1 LKSSRVLT
9 FFFAFSF
16 ALAALALT
24 TPARAQVFGQYTD
37 ASTLPVNGRLFGG
50 YLHSSEHI
58 AGLLAQLRLS
68 FYPGFDFGFQGGV
81 ARRTFEGSGDRSIL
95 RLGTD
100 LKAAVRKQSDSYPV
114 SIAAGAGIGV
124 ETGDD
129 FHTLLFVPNVVVSH
143 AFFSGDSTGTGSGG
157 ISPYVGIGL
166 SFTSFDIGTEH
177 DGEFAVPIR
186 AGADMR
192 FNSQLGLVLEM
203 QLYLGGNLNNHF
215 GLGGGVNLPF

>member
-1 LKSSRVLT
+1 M
-9 FFFAFSF
+9 
-16 ALAALALT
+16 
-24 TPARAQVFGQYTD
+24 
-37 ASTLPVNGRLFGG
+37 
-50 YLHSSEHI
+50 
-58 AGLLAQLRLS
+58 
-68 FYPGFDFGFQGGV
+68 
-81 ARRTFEGSGDRSIL
+81 
-95 RLGTD
+95 
-100 LKAAVRKQSDSYPV
+100 RKQSDSYPV

-215 GLGGGVNLPF
+215 GWAGASTYPSDPARPERGDTPFAHQIASPSALSLFDLREFRSTSKRVLVPTVLGC